1 MDSSALTDWDII
13 ESRYYGE
20 EDNSSYSRVA
30 ASYSRSGA
38 FPAVAIPIPGK
49 EAQRPDK
56 REKKNKADPSTE
68 SKRRQI
74 ILDNYKRK
82 ERSISRKRLKETIA
96 VLTGIAIVA
105 VMFGSVLFKQA
116 QITSLNFQNN
126 AAQKRISALNQESAQ
141 LREFLISGAD
151 LEQIRMEATE
161 RLEMQ
166 EPGSQQIVSVEL
178 PETDKLITSISYNS
192 VGVSPEVLAQA
203 KEDLAKYYAVDS

>member
-20 EDNSSYSRVA
+20 EDYSSYSRVA
-30 ASYSRSGA
+30 SLSSRSGA
-38 FPAVAIPIPGK
+38 FQSVAMPMPGK
-49 EAQRPDK
+49 EAVRPGT
-56 REKKNKADPSTE
+56 REKKSKANPLSE

-96 VLTGIAIVA
+96 VITGIAIVA
-105 VMFGSVLFKQA
+105 VMFGSVLFKQS
-116 QITSLNFQNN
+116 QITSLNFKNN
-126 AAQKRISALNQESAQ
+126 ATQKKISALNQESAQ
-141 LREFLISGAD
+141 LRECLISGAD
-151 LEQIRMEATE
+151 LELIRSVATE

-166 EPGSQQIVSVEL
+166 EPGSQQIISVEL

-192 VGVSPEVLAQA
+192 IGVSPEVLAQA